1 MNNPFTIVPDFL
13 RDPTEFFKSIS
24 RGESVGTKA
33 RSLAISSILFL
44 MIFGFVTGLSHSFL
58 QAASSAVKMPI
69 LFVATMF
76 FCLPAFYF
84 FSLVLG
90 TKLSLAQVTV
100 VVLLGISVTGFLLL
114 GLSPVTL
121 FFVLTSS
128 NYPFF
133 KLLAAIFVAVSGCV
147 GMFFLWRGM
156 VYLDGQNGVANL
168 SLRRPLLGLLFV
180 LYAFMGSQMTW
191 RLSPF
196 VGDPTQPFV
205 LIQPSR
211 DNFYVDVIKAFF
223 ELTGVQLFELNINTF
238 LIGLACLFPLIALL
252 FTLGWV
258 VERRGKVAAP
268 KPTVQQERAQI

>member
-1 MNNPFTIVPDFL
+1 MNNPFVIVPDFL
-13 RDPTEFFKSIS
+13 RNPTKFFTSIS
-24 RGESVGTKA
+24 RSESIGAKCL
-33 RSLAISSILFL
+33 SLAISSIIFL
-44 MIFGFVTGLSHSFL
+44 ILYGFVTGLSHSFL
-58 QAASSAVKMPI
+58 QAVSSAVKMPI

-133 KLLAAIFVAVSGCV
+133 KLLAAIFVAISGCI

-156 VYLDGQNGVANL
+156 VYLDGQNGGTNL

-258 VERRGKVAAP
+258 VERRGKATMS
-268 KPTVQQERAQI
+268 KPAVQQEGAQI